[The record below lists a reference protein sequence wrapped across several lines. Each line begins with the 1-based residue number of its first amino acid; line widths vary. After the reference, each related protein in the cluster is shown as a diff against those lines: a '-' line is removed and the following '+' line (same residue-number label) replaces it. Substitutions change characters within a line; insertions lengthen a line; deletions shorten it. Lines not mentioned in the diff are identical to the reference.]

1 MSAAVTSK
9 NGGFAPEF
17 QEIQIPEHL
26 SRSKRRTLKKLKS
39 LSSPDTSRVTSDP
52 PVIMSADLEVPTSG
66 EPPPAGKTKHR
77 IKLWDSFL
85 SKTKN
90 MRIRKK
96 EKHPKL
102 KRRSSSQPNI
112 PITSRNKPAGEGINK
127 SLPVS
132 NGNDAEDSTDSR
144 RARLKHQKELRTSAS
159 SLAESPSKMSS
170 GADHL
175 QQTSPVSM
183 QDTESFS
190 YQSYSEI
197 SNNQP
202 SITDP
207 TLTLDQEGQGSVDD
221 TYSQLGRGASVDKE
235 DLEYDDDD
243 ERYKENEEAE
253 DDVPVLVQSSLSK
266 STRSHRSR
274 LEERLIKPVIT
285 SADRP
290 KHGAYRAVSFR
301 PSEQL
306 DDGSRDQSDDES
318 CSDDYETADEDPGSG
333 PLGHQLQ
340 QHSFFVLHVHLKE
353 GKDLVIRD
361 SCGTSDPYVKFKIG
375 GKLLYKSRTIYK
387 NLNPKWDEQFS
398 IHIEDITKP
407 INIKVFDYDRAWND
421 DPMGGVDIDVT
432 TLEVN
437 KATELKL
444 LLTERGNTEYMGYL
458 ILNCTL
464 SPKTN
469 EDKEQLFRRST
480 RSTESA
486 TASKK
491 LKMQLWNGVVN
502 IILVEGSNLVSMDDN
517 GLSDPYVKFKLGTE
531 KYRSKFK
538 SKTLNPRWLEQFDLR
553 LFDDQTALL
562 EISVYDHDTR
572 GKDDFMGR
580 AVIDLSQLE
589 RERTHTIVQPLE
601 DGAGTIKLLL
611 TVSGTFGGEL
621 TSDLA
626 NYTPNPL
633 DKDNIVS
640 KYGLLNSLRNID
652 DIGHLEVKVFR
663 AHGLQS
669 ADFGGLSDP
678 FCVIELIN
686 DRVQTQTEY
695 KTLNPEWAKVF
706 TFNVKDIHSVLEV
719 TVYDEDRNKK
729 VEFLGK
735 VAIPLLRIKNGER
748 RWYALKDRKTLH
760 KTKGAILLEMDM
772 VYNHLKAAIRTV
784 NPKEEKLMLPD
795 QKFKISTMKQNINR
809 VSQIIGVFIDT
820 GRFIQ
825 SCFDWQ
831 SPPRTITAFIVYLVA
846 VWNFE
851 LYMLP
856 ISLLLIFIKNLVIAQ
871 IVGSFKKEPVED
883 DYFVEDEDDD
893 EDEKDKQ
900 EEKKSI
906 VDRYHAIQ
914 EVCLQVQQGLDTVA
928 CLGERV
934 KNTFNWSVPWLS
946 ALAVIALSA
955 GIIVLYYI
963 PLRYLLLAWGI
974 NKFTKKLRKP
984 NAISNNELLDF
995 LSRIPSDNE
1004 LLQYRE
1010 LRPDIPANT
1019 TSSKKKRA

>member
-1 MSAAVTSK
+1 MAEAGKPPPRSY
-9 NGGFAPEF
+9 
-17 QEIQIPEHL
+17 IPAFL
-26 SRSKRRTLKKLKS
+26 LRRGQKTKKKLAGTQRAAELRQTDAVSKS
-39 LSSPDTSRVTSDP
+39 VDSLLSVASSISLPPDATLREHRPDRHSLQSSSTSQVRSSNGQVRRHSYDFSVNDNDMSD
-52 PVIMSADLEVPTSG
+52 MDAT
-66 EPPPAGKTKHR
+66 
-77 IKLWDSFL
+77 
-85 SKTKN
+85 
-90 MRIRKK
+90 
-96 EKHPKL
+96 
-102 KRRSSSQPNI
+102 SSSQEPS
-112 PITSRNKPAGEGINK
+112 PVPGQKEVKKTSQDSPEYWR
-127 SLPVS
+127 PVRQVNRQS
-132 NGNDAEDSTDSR
+132 TLSSVGPSMSSASDWDSADSDIDEKNSVMFDAESQNVVLSDEDNTTSST
-144 RARLKHQKELRTSAS
+144 
-159 SLAESPSKMSS
+159 
-170 GADHL
+170 G
-175 QQTSPVSM
+175 SPVVKVHTM
-183 QDTESFS
+183 A
-190 YQSYSEI
+190 
-197 SNNQP
+197 
-202 SITDP
+202 
-207 TLTLDQEGQGSVDD
+207 
-221 TYSQLGRGASVDKE
+221 SQ
-235 DLEYDDDD
+235 
-243 ERYKENEEAE
+243 
-253 DDVPVLVQSSLSK
+253 
-266 STRSHRSR
+266 
-274 LEERLIKPVIT
+274 
-285 SADRP
+285 
-290 KHGAYRAVSFR
+290 
-301 PSEQL
+301 
-306 DDGSRDQSDDES
+306 
-318 CSDDYETADEDPGSG
+318 DPGSG

-469 EDKEQLFRRST
+469 EDKEQETNAKRSLFRRST